1 MAKKK
6 STGLSTHDITVR
18 VPGIKVGNAD
28 ICFDVKK
35 GGTKIGTF
43 QISKGNIELIPA
55 NAQRQANEKYKGRRI
70 SWERLAEYLFENTT
84 EKQITKK
91 T

>member
-6 STGLSTHDITVR
+6 TTGKLTHDITVR
-18 VPGIKVGNAD
+18 VPGVKVGNAD

-55 NAQRQANEKYKGRRI
+55 NAQRKANDKYRGRRI
-70 SWERLAEYLFENTT
+70 SWEKLAEYLLEETN

-91 T
+91 A